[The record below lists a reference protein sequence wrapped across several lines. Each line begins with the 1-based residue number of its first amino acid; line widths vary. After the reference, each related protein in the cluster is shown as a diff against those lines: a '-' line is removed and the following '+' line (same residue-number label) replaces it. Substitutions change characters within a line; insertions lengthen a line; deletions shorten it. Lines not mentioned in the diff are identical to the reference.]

1 MEITEVKAIFFD
13 SEALREPS
21 YQVRR
26 IDQNSNRF
34 YVAFNPVTGEYLKT
48 KSGSLFFQSV
58 TAFIKNS
65 QPTSIHLQKWYA
77 ERGWERAKYEAQQAA
92 DYGTLMHIWFG
103 KLLIKGVVAL
113 DGIGEFVKIYIL
125 EKGYSLDLL
134 NIWTDNLVSDLLA
147 FAQWCADYEVTPL
160 AVEVT
165 LVSLE
170 LGVAG
175 TLDLFCKMNDKCY
188 TEKTEKDKR
197 KRINAIV
204 DFKSGRKGF
213 YDDYEVQLEAYKYLW
228 NENFPDDLRPDAIFN
243 FAPTEWR
250 KQPDYKFKNQTGA
263 VNTELLKH
271 FISIAEI
278 TGEGRK
284 PSFFEYKG
292 DIELGKAPTN
302 NFSFIGEEEL
312 KERLFGEQINTEP

>member
-1 MEITEVKAIFFD
+1 MINIEQIQSLFFD
-13 SEALREPS
+13 SNALREPA

-26 IDQNSNRF
+26 IDQNGNRF
-34 YVAFNPVTGEYLKT
+34 YVAFNPITGEYLKT
-48 KSGSLFFQSV
+48 KNGSMFFQSV
-58 TAFIKNS
+58 TSFIKNS
-65 QPTSIHLQKWYA
+65 QPTSIHLIKWQV

-103 KLLIKGVVAL
+103 KLLINGSVTL
-113 DGIGEFVKIYIL
+113 DGIGEFVGIYIK
-125 EKGYSLDLL
+125 EKGYTLDLL
-134 NIWTDNLVSDLLA
+134 NSWTENLVSDLLA

-160 AVEVT
+160 AVETT

-213 YDDYEVQLEAYKYLW
+213 YDDYEVQLEAYKFLW
-228 NENFPDDLRPDAIFN
+228 DENFPDDLKPDALYN
-243 FAPTEWR
+243 FAPTDWR
-250 KQPDYKFKNQTGA
+250 KQPDYKLKNQTGA
-263 VNTELLKH
+263 TNTALLKH
-271 FISIAEI
+271 FVSIAEI

-284 PSFFEYKG
+284 PSFFEYSG
-292 DIELGKAPTN
+292 ELELGKAPTN
-302 NFSFIGEEEL
+302 NFSFVGEDEL
-312 KERLFGEQINTEP
+312 KERLFGKPINS